1 MTRVP
6 PASVNRQYATDVGA
20 CCGLWSA
27 DLEATVG
34 VSEVI
39 VGFLVT
45 IAVVITVYREWSRP
59 EDARAGPGR
68 WHSVA
73 LTLMTGGAAA
83 IFFDRVD
90 DQYGLATR
98 VGILAIASGFVIE
111 LVQYLIHRK
120 SQQ

>member
-1 MTRVP
+1 M
-6 PASVNRQYATDVGA
+6 
-20 CCGLWSA
+20 
-27 DLEATVG
+27 G

-39 VGFLVT
+39 VGFLFA
-45 IAVVITVYREWSRP
+45 IALAVTVYREWRRP
-59 EDARAGPGR
+59 KGARAGRGR

-73 LTLMTGGAAA
+73 LTLMTGGAAF

-90 DQYGLATR
+90 DQYGLATG

-111 LVQYLIHRK
+111 LVQYLIHRA